1 MRIVCFT
8 LIMVLIQNL
17 VFAQEKLS
25 TTSAAAIKNYHAASS
40 YIDQHNLKKA
50 IIELNEATLNDDK
63 FIEAYMLM
71 ADVYRSD
78 FDYFDSKLAYQKAY
92 QINPNY
98 APERYFYFAETE
110 LKTGEYLLAKKHFQK
125 FLAGADAGDRNIVKA
140 QKHIK
145 DCDFSLIAIKNPVPF
160 KPINLGS
167 SINSGDDEYMA
178 AITTDESN
186 LIFTRQ
192 INYKEDFYQSFKV
205 DTAWSKA
212 QYLSK
217 NINTNDFNEGAQ
229 CISPDGQYLFFTG
242 CNRPGGFGRCDIYVA
257 KKEGREW
264 SKPLALGFPIN
275 TKGWESQPSVSA
287 DGKTLYFVSDK
298 KGGFGGYDI
307 WKSNLDETGKWGEPI
322 NLGPGINTVYDD
334 MSPFIHPDN
343 ETLYFSSDGWVG
355 LGNKDIFISRLG
367 VDNQWSEPQNLGFPI
382 NTFHDEGGLT
392 INASGS
398 KAYFSSNHYDG
409 FGGLDLYSF
418 EIIPQ
423 KIKPVY
429 TNYVKG
435 TVYDAQ
441 TKLAIEADV
450 QILDLKT
457 GNILLNAYS
466 NSADG
471 SFLTVLPHG
480 SSFALNVSASGYLYH
495 SESFDVTFHPIN
507 DPVIL
512 NIPLNKIEIG
522 KNVILKNIYFENNK
536 FDLKAESKAELK
548 SLIDFLTINPTISID
563 IQGFT
568 DNVGEDQINQCLS
581 ENRAKTV
588 YKYLV
593 DNGIKVVRLKFTGL
607 GETKPIADNS
617 AESGKA
623 TNRRTEFVIIG
634 L

>member
-1 MRIVCFT
+1 MKIVLLSF
-8 LIMVLIQNL
+8 VVALIQNL
-17 VFAQEKLS
+17 LFAQEKLS
-25 TTSAAAIKNYHAASS
+25 TSSRAAIKNYKTASA

-50 IIELNEATLNDDK
+50 IVELNEATINDDK

-125 FLAGADAGDRNIVKA
+125 FLAGADAGDRNIAKA

-145 DCDFSLIAIKNPVPF
+145 DCDFSLNAIKNPVPF
-160 KPINLGS
+160 KAVNLGS
-167 SINSGDDEYMA
+167 SINSADDEYMA

-192 INYKEDFYQSFKV
+192 INYKEDFYQTFKV

-212 QYLSK
+212 QYLSR

-242 CNRPGGFGRCDIYVA
+242 CNRPGGLGRCDIYIA
-257 KKEGREW
+257 KKEGVEW
-264 SKPLALGFPIN
+264 SKPVDLGFPIN
-275 TKGWESQPSVSA
+275 TKGWESQPSVSS
-287 DGKTLYFVSDK
+287 DGKTLYFVSDR
-298 KGGFGGYDI
+298 KGGLGGYDI

-322 NLGPGINTVYDD
+322 NLGPSINTIYDD

-343 ETLYFSSDGWVG
+343 KTLYFSSDGWVG

-367 VDNQWSEPQNLGFPI
+367 SNNQWAEPQNLGFPI
-382 NTFHDEGGLT
+382 NTFNDEGGLT

-398 KAYFSSNHYDG
+398 KAYFSSNNFNG

-418 EIIPQ
+418 EIIPL
-423 KIKPVY
+423 KIKPIY

-435 TVYDAQ
+435 KVYDAQ
-441 TKLAIEADV
+441 TKKPMEADV

-457 GNILLNAYS
+457 GKSLLNAYS
-466 NSADG
+466 NTADG
-471 SFLTVLPHG
+471 SFLTVLPQG
-480 SSFALNVSASGYLYH
+480 TSFALNASASGYLYY
-495 SESFDVTFHPIN
+495 SESFDATFHQIN
-507 DPVIL
+507 EPVIL
-512 NIPLNKIEIG
+512 NIALNKIEVG
-522 KNVILKNIYFENNK
+522 KNVILKNIYFENNQ
-536 FDLKAESKAELK
+536 FNLKPESKAELK
-548 SLIDFLTINPTISID
+548 NLIGFLTANPKVSIN

-568 DNVGEDQINQCLS
+568 DNVGDEKINQSLS

-588 YKYLV
+588 HKYLI
-593 DNGIKVVRLKFTGL
+593 DNAIKSNRLQYTGF
-607 GETKPIADNS
+607 GEKKPIADNTT
-617 AESGKA
+617 ENGKA
-623 TNRRTEFVIIG
+623 SNRRTEFVITG
-634 L
+634 K